1 MGVSVGGRG
10 GHGWA
15 SDPTPVLPGSEWA
28 GCCPNQ
34 GGALDSRSGS
44 SEPPGA
50 GTQLPAWP
58 SRGGLY
64 NDHPLGEQELQ
75 EDLSVL
81 CSRGHGISGASLLY
95 LERRKEQN
103 TQGEIPG
110 KRSSFRFLTHD
121 TLRKELP
128 SSQLLPTGRPPPRV
142 LATSSE
148 STRIHPVP
156 ARRRAAQ
163 GRPPAQERPWV
174 PCRLGCG
181 LLKELLKVLRPAR
194 GQRAVQSR
202 LTQRHP

>member
-1 MGVSVGGRG
+1 M
-10 GHGWA
+10 
-15 SDPTPVLPGSEWA
+15 
-28 GCCPNQ
+28 
-34 GGALDSRSGS
+34 S
-44 SEPPGA
+44 SA
-50 GTQLPAWP
+50 
-58 SRGGLY
+58 
-64 NDHPLGEQELQ
+64 
-75 EDLSVL
+75 
-81 CSRGHGISGASLLY
+81 RGHGISGASLLY

-110 KRSSFRFLTHD
+110 KRSSFRFLTRD
-121 TLRKELP
+121 ALRKELP

-148 STRIHPVP
+148 STRIHRVP

-174 PCRLGCG
+174 PCCLGCG

-202 LTQRHP
+202 LTRRHPQPHP